1 MPLSPHAFVPS
12 SAEDILRRRVKAELR
27 TRMRALRGALPE
39 SACAEKSLRIV
50 EHLAAL
56 DPIVRARSV
65 ALFWPMVDRHEVDL
79 RSFDARLRARAVRVA
94 YPRLEESG
102 AMTFR
107 FVTSVDALQPHPLG
121 VLEPREDDPVAAVDE
136 LDVIVAPA
144 LAVDPRGHRIGY
156 GMGHYDRALA
166 PLTASSVAVVVA
178 FDFQLVAETP
188 DTDGDVAAAWIV
200 TDRRVLASAPASTG
214 DRRPN
219 ECE

>member
-1 MPLSPHAFVPS
+1 MPVSPHGFVPS

-39 SACAEKSLRIV
+39 SACAEKSSRIV

-56 DPIVRARSV
+56 DPIGRARSV
-65 ALFWPMVDRHEVDL
+65 ALFWPMIDRHEVDL
-79 RSFDARLRARAVRVA
+79 RSLDARLRARAVRVA

-107 FVTSVDALQPHPLG
+107 FVPSVDSMQPHPLG
-121 VLEPREDDPVAAVDE
+121 MLEPTEEAPPAAAGE

-156 GMGHYDRALA
+156 GEGHYDRALE
-166 PLTASSVAVVVA
+166 PLASSSVAIVVA

-188 DTDGDVAAAWIV
+188 DTEGDVAAAWIV
-200 TDRRVLASAPASTG
+200 TDRRVLASTPGTAG
-214 DRRPN
+214 DPRPN
-219 ECE
+219 G